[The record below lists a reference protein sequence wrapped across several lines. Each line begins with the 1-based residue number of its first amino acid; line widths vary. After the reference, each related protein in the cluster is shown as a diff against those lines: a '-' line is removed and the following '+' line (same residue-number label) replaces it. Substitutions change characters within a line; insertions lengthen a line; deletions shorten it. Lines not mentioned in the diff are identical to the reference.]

1 MKGIN
6 LLSRHIQIALY
17 SCTLLTSTALAR
29 EVTFSTDILNTRGI
43 SKNIAN
49 YFAEEPRFLPGVHS
63 VLINVN
69 GSEKGSLGAKFDEQ
83 GQLCVDDD
91 FLTAI
96 GLRPLG
102 ISLQEHCHDLQK
114 DYPSAVIK
122 SLPGKEML
130 ELTRPTHWKIA
141 RPGRKTI
148 ATAAAPGCSTT
159 ACFPREM
166 NTTAATAITTRRA
179 ISKRAPIWPTGHC
192 AAAIFCWTLTAIA
205 ALKIYSLMANT
216 FLKRNRCVSR
226 LGRSAPD
233 RRCFL
238 EHPSAAFSYSPSPA

>member
-130 ELTRPTHWKIA
+130 ELTVPPDALENSASRE
-141 RPGRKTI
+141 KTI

-179 ISKRAPIWPTGHC
+179 I
-192 AAAIFCWTLTAIA
+192 
-205 ALKIYSLMANT
+205 
-216 FLKRNRCVSR
+216 
-226 LGRSAPD
+226 
-233 RRCFL
+233 
-238 EHPSAAFSYSPSPA
+238 